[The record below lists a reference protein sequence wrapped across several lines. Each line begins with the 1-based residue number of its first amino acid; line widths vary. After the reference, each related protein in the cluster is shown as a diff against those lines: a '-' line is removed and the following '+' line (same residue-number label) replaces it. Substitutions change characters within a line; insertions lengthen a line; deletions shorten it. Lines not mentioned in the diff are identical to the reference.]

1 MDEKISA
8 EARVRG
14 LLQTDLVMQLR
25 EKLERNQVGIDKAK
39 RLLTQMEGNPIY
51 ERQRIELET
60 AAITLEVENVR
71 IEAKI
76 ENLST
81 GARESGL
88 ADLL

>member
-25 EKLERNQVGIDKAK
+25 EKLQKNQVGIDKAK

-60 AAITLEVENVR
+60 VAITLEVENVR

>member
-25 EKLERNQVGIDKAK
+25 EKLQKNQVGIDKAK

-51 ERQRIELET
+51 ERQRIELVT
-60 AAITLEVENVR
+60 AAIALEVENVR
-71 IEAKI
+71 FEAKI